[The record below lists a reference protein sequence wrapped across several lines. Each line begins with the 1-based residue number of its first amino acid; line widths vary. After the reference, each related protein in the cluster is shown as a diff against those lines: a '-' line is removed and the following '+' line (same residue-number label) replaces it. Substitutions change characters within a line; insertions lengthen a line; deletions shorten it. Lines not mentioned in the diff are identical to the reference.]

1 MLSYIGHGIVERFR
15 LSSERDKAGEQG
27 TSVHDLA
34 EKYIHGLDYGIPD
47 DKKVQKAF
55 KKFTEWWDQQEYKI
69 VWSEKQM
76 VYNENYEFGG
86 CPDLLV
92 QDKEGNYVLIDF
104 KTGKKEF
111 TLIRLFSLVHTL
123 DWINQ
128 NDNIEVQKGIIVRLP
143 KNNSKIETKEFTIEK
158 LTLGFDQ
165 FRLFREAYD
174 NNAIIE
180 RCFRKK
186 ISMTTM
192 KEALEFVNRD
202 ECNEFEKSFYDKGK
216 DKDWQVS
223 EKTNGCYCK
232 NAKKISRR

>member
-1 MLSYIGHGIVERFR
+1 MPTGQYKLSNGKLVVGTTTVIGRFKDSNALIHWAWDCGKKGLDYR
-15 LSSERDKAGEQG
+15 QERDKAGEQG

-34 EKYIHGLDYGIPD
+34 EKYIHGLDYEVPD

-55 KKFTEWWDQQEYKI
+55 GKFTEWWDQQEYKI

-76 VYNENYEFGG
+76 VCESYEFGG

-104 KTGKKEF
+104 KTGKRIY
-111 TLIRLFSLVHTL
+111 TDTIIQLGAYAWL
-123 DWINQ
+123 INQ
-128 NDNIEVQKGIIVRLP
+128 NDNVEVQKGIIVRLP
-143 KNNSKIETKEFTIEK
+143 KNNGKIETKEFNIEK

-180 RCFRKK
+180 RCFRKD
-186 ISMTTM
+186 I
-192 KEALEFVNRD
+192 
-202 ECNEFEKSFYDKGK
+202 
-216 DKDWQVS
+216 
-223 EKTNGCYCK
+223 
-232 NAKKISRR
+232 